1 VARIVYVIDPGV
13 AWKNVYDLKQ
23 GLDSLVIKP
32 ISQASAK
39 QRTGHG
45 WCTGPGKCYRFYT
58 ESAYRNEM
66 SPTSIPEI
74 QKINLGAIRLQ
85 RRPAMEI
92 NDILSFKDPP
102 SPLSFFYGK
111 VSSVLL
117 PSQYTGL
124 QLRMFWLYLDE

>member
-1 VARIVYVIDPGV
+1 MLYILNFIHLLTFNAIFIIYRNAGVARIVYVIDPGV
-13 AWKNVYDLKQ
+13 AWKNLYDLKQ

-39 QRTGHG
+39 QRAGHG

-74 QKINLGAIRLQ
+74 QKINLGATTLAKKTSRG
-85 RRPAMEI
+85 
-92 NDILSFKDPP
+92 N
-102 SPLSFFYGK
+102 
-111 VSSVLL
+111 
-117 PSQYTGL
+117 
-124 QLRMFWLYLDE
+124 